1 MGKDWYMEKVV
12 VKKIDAQGRVSIP
25 VEWRKKWR
33 SDKVVLKLTEK
44 SIELTPIEPISPTK
58 LFDLIEI
65 PDEVDFTDPHS
76 IKKALSEKQ
85 R

>member
-1 MGKDWYMEKVV
+1 MEKVV
-12 VKKIDAQGRVSIP
+12 VKKVDSQGRVSIP

-33 SDKVVLKLTEK
+33 SNKVVMKLTDK

-58 LFDLIEI
+58 LFDSIEI
-65 PDEVDFTDPHS
+65 ADETDFTDPHS

>member
-1 MGKDWYMEKVV
+1 MVKCRYMEEVV
-12 VKKIDAQGRVSIP
+12 VKKIDAQGRISIP

-44 SIELTPIEPISPTK
+44 SIELTPIQPISPSK
-58 LFDLIEI
+58 LFDSIEI
-65 PDEVDFTDPHS
+65 ADEVDFTDPHS
-76 IKKALSEKQ
+76 LKKILSEKQ

>member
-1 MGKDWYMEKVV
+1 M
-12 VKKIDAQGRVSIP
+12 VKKIDSQGRVSIP

-33 SDKVVLKLTEK
+33 SDKVVMKLTEK

-58 LFDLIEI
+58 LFDSIEI
-65 PDEVDFTDPHS
+65 ADEVDFTDPHS
-76 IKKALSEKQ
+76 LKKALSEKK

>member
-1 MGKDWYMEKVV
+1 M
-12 VKKIDAQGRVSIP
+12 VKKVDSQGRVSIP

-33 SDKVVLKLTEK
+33 SDKVVMKLTDK

-58 LFDLIEI
+58 LFDSIEI
-65 PDEVDFTDPHS
+65 ADEVDFTDPHS